1 MTDDFRGVRI
11 PSIIVLGRCLKF
23 GSRIRQTA
31 VPRIL
36 LLAALLPGVFAA
48 AQSPDNPLKLKAH
61 HITASVFDLDRSIL
75 WYENTLGFS
84 LSERG
89 NHGPIQFAVLSIPG
103 FDVALVKPADIEGS
117 VPAAHGAA
125 PSWIHMVFSVP
136 DPDLTFKLL
145 KSRGA
150 NPTSRD
156 DSTGGPIKSFLIH
169 DSEGNEIEI
178 VEDVNPMRK

>member
-1 MTDDFRGVRI
+1 MTEGFRGVRS
-11 PSIIVLGRCLKF
+11 PSIIAFGRCLKLGF
-23 GSRIRQTA
+23 RLRQTA
-31 VPRIL
+31 VPPIL

-75 WYENTLGFS
+75 WYQNTLGFS

-89 NHGPIQFAVLSIPG
+89 SHGPIQFAVLSIPG
-103 FDVALVKPADIEGS
+103 FDVALVKTADIEGS
-117 VPAAHGAA
+117 APPAYGTA

-136 DPDLTFKLL
+136 NPDLAFKLL

-156 DSTGGPIKSFLIH
+156 GSTGGPIKSFLIH